1 MLLYNSPYPDV
12 ARRLEVSAAYPLAD
26 QVLRRLNTGFHV
38 DESKAVAKSAV
49 KENRNRRDCYVPRA
63 RHEIGA
69 NIEFTNI
76 VLKISRHTPM
86 ALARPMGGQHDK
98 LDAIDVNGTV
108 LQRADDL
115 IITASER
122 QLDFVCHLGSPSLLR
137 EPTTWWNFSL

>member
-1 MLLYNSPYPDV
+1 MEKD
-12 ARRLEVSAAYPLAD
+12 
-26 QVLRRLNTGFHV
+26 
-38 DESKAVAKSAV
+38 
-49 KENRNRRDCYVPRA
+49 RNRRYRHVPRA

-69 NIEFTNI
+69 HVEFTDI

-86 ALARPMGGQHDK
+86 TLTRSVGGQHDK

-122 QLDFVCHLGSPSLLR
+122 QPDFVCHPRSPWLMAYSIWHMAKLDA
-137 EPTTWWNFSL
+137 PYAISHMP